1 MAAISA
7 SVAASAIR
15 IQTEVEPDVRT
26 VVRRQRALR
35 RVAQILSLGIR
46 GFLLGIAILL
56 VGLDV
61 ETLEAADRI
70 DGRAAAAVGLGL
82 VG

>member
-46 GFLLGIAILL
+46 GLLLGIAILV

-61 ETLEAADRI
+61 
-70 DGRAAAAVGLGL
+70 
-82 VG
+82 